1 MDDNADTQI
10 DIVANLSA
18 TSSTIMAVNSTIS
31 TLVSAMR
38 AAVQNATV
46 GGGATNVPPAV
57 STSSANDLVLT
68 SGAGV
73 SVTSGQCTNND
84 LCGAASFAAT
94 LKEALRFV

>member
-1 MDDNADTQI
+1 MDDNTDTQI

-18 TSSTIMAVNSTIS
+18 TSSTVTAVNNTVS

-38 AAVQNATV
+38 AAVQGAAV
-46 GGGATNVPPAV
+46 GGGATNLPPAV
-57 STSSANDLVLT
+57 SASSANDLVLT

-94 LKEALRFV
+94 LKQALQSV